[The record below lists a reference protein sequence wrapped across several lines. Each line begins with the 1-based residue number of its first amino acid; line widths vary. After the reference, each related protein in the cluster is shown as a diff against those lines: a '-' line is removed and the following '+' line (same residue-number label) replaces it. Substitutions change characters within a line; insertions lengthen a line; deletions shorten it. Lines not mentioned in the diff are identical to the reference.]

1 MADADSLERAI
12 APSQRTGQ
20 LIGAVQAA
28 KVAEGYREGLE
39 CGVVGL
45 LRSELSPEALEAAHR
60 DGAALAA
67 AQLEERR
74 RTLNAIVVHTGLYTA
89 FPGWVLYK
97 STGVADAWF
106 WVFPFAL
113 LVALV
118 KRLW

>member
-1 MADADSLERAI
+1 MDANDLERAI

-39 CGVVGL
+39 GGVVGL
-45 LRSELSPEALEAAHR
+45 LSRELSPEAI
-60 DGAALAA
+60 GAARMDGVALAV

-97 STGVADAWF
+97 STGMVDAWF